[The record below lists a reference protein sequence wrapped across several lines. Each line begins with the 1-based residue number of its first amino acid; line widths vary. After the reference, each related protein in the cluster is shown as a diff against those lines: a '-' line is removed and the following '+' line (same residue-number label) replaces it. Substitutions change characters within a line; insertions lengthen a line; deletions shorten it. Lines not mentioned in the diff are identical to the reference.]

1 MPSRHSKNTG
11 SRSHFT
17 HNEKA
22 KANGNVKQRI
32 GSESQLAFGYCALS
46 LHPAENPV
54 VSPSGRVYS
63 REFILEYLL
72 TKGKELKKQW
82 KDYEEQQAKAVRDE
96 ETKAE
101 ESRSESITRFV
112 ETHDGVKST
121 LKRKVGEDGSSVTFG
136 QAPSRAK
143 FIDDTTNDEKK
154 AQLSH
159 SSPWVPQFIPHARD
173 ATLVEPPKRPPSPFS
188 GRPLRSKDLIPID
201 LIKEADSTAGSVV
214 KYLCPVSRKT
224 ITNQKVILIK
234 TTGAMMIEQAAI
246 DLAYPTMT
254 CPLTG
259 KRFSKDDVVELKA
272 AHSGLTARGGVEGKL
287 HRPSMN

>member
-22 KANGNVKQRI
+22 KANGNLKQRI

-54 VSPSGRVYS
+54 VSPSGRIYS

-82 KDYEEQQAKAVRDE
+82 KDYEDQQAQAVRDE
-96 ETKAE
+96 QAKIADSQAE
-101 ESRSESITRFV
+101 SVTRFV

-121 LKRKVGEDGSSVTFG
+121 LKRKAGDDASVKITFG

-143 FIDDTTNDEKK
+143 FIDDTGKEEKM
-154 AQLSH
+154 AQLSQ
-159 SSPWVPQFIPHARD
+159 SSPWMPQFIPHAKD

-188 GRPLRSKDLIPID
+188 GRPLRSKDLVPVD

-214 KYLCPVSRKT
+214 KYLCPVSRS
-224 ITNQKVILIK
+224 V
-234 TTGAMMIEQAAI
+234 TTC
-246 DLAYPTMT
+246 DNTL
-254 CPLTG
+254 L
-259 KRFSKDDVVELKA
+259 
-272 AHSGLTARGGVEGKL
+272 
-287 HRPSMN
+287 

>member
-82 KDYEEQQAKAVRDE
+82 KDYEEQQAKAVKDE
-96 ETKAE
+96 EIKAE

-121 LKRKVGEDGSSVTFG
+121 LKRKVGEDGSAVTFG

-154 AQLSH
+154 VQLSH

-201 LIKEADSTAGSVV
+201 LIKEADSTSGSVV
-214 KYLCPVSRKT
+214 KYLCPVSR
-224 ITNQKVILIK
+224 
-234 TTGAMMIEQAAI
+234 
-246 DLAYPTMT
+246 
-254 CPLTG
+254 
-259 KRFSKDDVVELKA
+259 
-272 AHSGLTARGGVEGKL
+272 
-287 HRPSMN
+287 